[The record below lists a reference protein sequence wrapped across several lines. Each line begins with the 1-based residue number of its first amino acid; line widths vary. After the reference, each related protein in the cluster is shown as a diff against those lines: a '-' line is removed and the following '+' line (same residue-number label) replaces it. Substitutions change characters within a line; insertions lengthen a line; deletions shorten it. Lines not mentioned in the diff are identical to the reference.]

1 LQIARWP
8 TQFRQVFAAR
18 DAKLLDTRKRCSYS
32 HRSAFSQTT
41 LSSNSIEDR
50 MKFQRIAI
58 LSCAVFI
65 LFAQRSHAD
74 TLPIQV
80 LSATIKD
87 QRIADATVIVQKNGT
102 PSITGATNANGQAQ
116 LVTDYDDTADSL
128 IIIKKEGY
136 SNLVARCPCKG
147 LTYAISPVMTTL
159 DGMRIVLTWGSTPA
173 DLDSHIVYPGNNIY
187 WHDRRGADAN
197 LDVDDTDGY
206 GPETITLEKKHAGET
221 YVYAVHDYTNRTIP
235 GIDQLSRSQA
245 KVFVYVGQSLV
256 RTYYVP
262 VGQGG
267 NLWTVFRVTGEG
279 EFQDINTISG
289 GRVEAEHV
297 LDSVAGYTS
306 ESRHVVAANQ
316 SLADPVRAQAL
327 NRQGEQAFHA
337 GNLDTSI
344 DLYKQAIELDP
355 NYGQAYSN
363 LGLAYQTANRQ
374 AEAIWASRK
383 AIALA
388 TGPTAATVRASSYY
402 NIGRMYE
409 AAKQYADALHSY
421 QQAKGEK
428 ANTVYDNAIKRVSAQ
443 Q

>member
-1 LQIARWP
+1 M
-8 TQFRQVFAAR
+8 
-18 DAKLLDTRKRCSYS
+18 KL
-32 HRSAFSQTT
+32 
-41 LSSNSIEDR
+41 
-50 MKFQRIAI
+50 QRIAT
-58 LSCAVFI
+58 LLFTALTLFCAS
-65 LFAQRSHAD
+65 AYAE

-87 QRIADATVIVQKNGT
+87 QRIGDATVIVQKNGT
-102 PSITGATNANGQAQ
+102 PSVSSVTNADGQAQ
-116 LVTDYDDTADSL
+116 LTTDYADTSDSL
-128 IIIKKEGY
+128 IIIKKDGY

-147 LTYAISPVMTTL
+147 LTYAISPVMTNL
-159 DGMRIVLTWGSTPA
+159 DGMRIVLSWGSTPK

-187 WHDRRGADAN
+187 WHNRRGADAN
-197 LDVDDTDGY
+197 LDIDHTDGY
-206 GPETITLEKKHAGET
+206 GPETVTLEKKHLAET
-221 YVYAVHDYTNRTIP
+221 YVYAVHDYTNLRSP
-235 GIDQLSRSQA
+235 GLAQLSNSQA

-262 VGQGG
+262 VGQAG
-267 NLWTVFRVTGEG
+267 NLWTVFRVTGDG

-289 GRVEAEHV
+289 TDVEAERV

-306 ESRHVVAANQ
+306 ETRQVVAANQ
-316 SLADPVRAQAL
+316 SVADPARAQTL

-337 GNLDTSI
+337 GSLDASI
-344 DLYKQAIELDP
+344 DLYKQAIDLDP

-363 LGLAYQTANRQ
+363 LGLAYQMANRR

-388 TGPTAATVRASSYY
+388 AGPTAATVRASSYY

-409 AAKQYADALHSY
+409 AAKQFGDALRSY

-428 ANTVYDNAIKRVSAQ
+428 ANPVYDNAIKRVSAQ